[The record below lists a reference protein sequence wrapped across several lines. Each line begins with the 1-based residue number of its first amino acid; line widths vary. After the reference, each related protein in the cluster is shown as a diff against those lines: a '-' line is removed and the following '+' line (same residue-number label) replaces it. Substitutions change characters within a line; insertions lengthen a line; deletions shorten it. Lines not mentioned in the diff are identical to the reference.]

1 MIYWILADAG
11 GAHARRRDGDWEPL
25 AKRSPCSD
33 DVERFHR
40 YSDALAK
47 AKKLRAKDCRC
58 KPLRQE
64 GVVIYWR
71 LPAGLDDQND
81 LAAVVEFRS
90 RRQADAWSKRA
101 IAEGCE
107 VIECLG
113 LAKPRAAKRATA
125 KRRRA

>member
-11 GAHARRRDGDWEPL
+11 GAHARRSDGDWEPL

-47 AKKLRAKDCRC
+47 ARKLRAKDCHC

-64 GVVIYWR
+64 GVVLYWR
-71 LPAGLDDQND
+71 LPAGLDDEND
-81 LAAVVEFRS
+81 LAEIVEFRS

-113 LAKPRAAKRATA
+113 LAKPRTAKRATA

>member
-1 MIYWILADAG
+1 MIYWILADAD
-11 GAHARRRDGDWEPL
+11 GAHARRRDGNWEPL

-40 YSDALAK
+40 YNDALAK
-47 AKKLRAKDCRC
+47 AKKLRARDCHC
-58 KPLRQE
+58 KPLKQD
-64 GVVIYWR
+64 GVVLYWR
-71 LPAGLDDQND
+71 LPAGMDDEND
-81 LAAVVEFRS
+81 LAEIVEFRS

-125 KRRRA
+125 KRRHA